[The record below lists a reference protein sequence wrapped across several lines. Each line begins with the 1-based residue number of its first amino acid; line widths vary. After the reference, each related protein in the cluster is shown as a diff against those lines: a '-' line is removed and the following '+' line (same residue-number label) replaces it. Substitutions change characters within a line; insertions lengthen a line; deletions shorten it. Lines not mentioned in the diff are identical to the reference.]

1 MYKISQIIHLT
12 NIEKYILV
20 TRENASLFYT
30 RLSHHYKSW
39 KPRKECRAQFPNG
52 QESDGLLQ
60 GQVALCISPQA
71 AVWGQP
77 LLQDPWEGRVPRQ
90 SIQKEEGSAYI
101 FRPLLC
107 ELMLQTERRAEHW
120 QSCPNSDPVFI
131 NRDVWYWS
139 PFRFMQLQGVDLL
152 CIWDPVGTY
161 TISKRMSLRHSLRVT
176 SAQDSTGKSEETK
189 KVLPK
194 WTHKPPSS
202 PWPVTLTFIPHFTS
216 KSWLC
221 QPEHWELIAV
231 THLRSGVHAPPVHW
245 KVSGPISKGWGKFLN
260 ICRARIHA
268 ECFRKHV
275 LAH

>member
-39 KPRKECRAQFPNG
+39 KPRKECRAQFPTG

-60 GQVALCISPQA
+60 GQVALFISLQA

-189 KVLPK
+189 KVRQNELTSLIHHPGRWHSRSFPTSPAK
-194 WTHKPPSS
+194 VGCANLNTGSS
-202 PWPVTLTFIPHFTS
+202 LQSPTWGRGFMPHPFIERCLGRFQKVEGSFLTS
-216 KSWLC
+216 A
-221 QPEHWELIAV
+221 EHAYMLSALE
-231 THLRSGVHAPPVHW
+231 
-245 KVSGPISKGWGKFLN
+245 N
-260 ICRARIHA
+260 MC
-268 ECFRKHV
+268 
-275 LAH
+275 